1 MQSEDLITIIDSL
14 APINNAFRREKNAIK
29 KVEYVWELG
38 LLLDKYIQKYKLTL
52 DELLYSIYDPHAT
65 IKHSNITRSLGSYS
79 YRIFHFFKKKED
91 IRKTI
96 PNLKSYNIFIEALPL
111 LVNIKYKAHVN
122 SEDIFAMVN
131 SQESAQQTI
140 DRLTLIKQSILP
152 TRKLK
157 ISPGLMYAEEKRFLV
172 LVIKYIRDLYEKNES
187 IFSFNNLKY
196 ELHKKKYREQLVLI
210 LMALASDS
218 FMNKVKTYKENEV
231 HRNLRRL
238 LQIAMSNNE
247 NRSRFRRWVLSANEL
262 LWLAEAIHA
271 LGNDNDFHYFK
282 KKLEK

>member
-14 APINNAFRREKNAIK
+14 APINNAFRMEKKAIK

-38 LLLDKYIQKYKLTL
+38 SLLDEYIKKYKLTL

-91 IRKTI
+91 VRKTI
-96 PNLKSYNIFIEALPL
+96 PNLKSYNVFIEALPL
-111 LVNIKYKAHVN
+111 LVNIKYKTHVN
-122 SEDIFAMVN
+122 SEDILAMVN
-131 SQESAQQTI
+131 SQKSTRQTI
-140 DRLTLIKQSILP
+140 NRLTLIKQSILP
-152 TRKLK
+152 TRKLR
-157 ISPGLMYAEEKRFLV
+157 IPPGLMYTEEKRFLV
-172 LVIKYIRDLYEKNES
+172 SVIKYIRGLYEKNES
-187 IFSFNNLKY
+187 IFSFNNLQY
-196 ELHKKKYREQLVLI
+196 ELHKEKYREQLVLI

-218 FMNKVKTYKENEV
+218 FMNKVKSYKENEV
-231 HRNLRRL
+231 NKNLRRL
-238 LQIAMSNNE
+238 FQIAISNNE
-247 NRSRFRRWVLSANEL
+247 KRSRFRRWVLSANEL

-271 LGNDNDFHYFK
+271 LGDDNDFHFFK